1 MTISFLATLL
11 VVGLGVGFTNGFF
24 GVGGCFL
31 MVPTMFLLF
40 RGLGVPTD
48 TAMKVALCTN
58 MAVVVPTAFSG
69 AFRHARKVKFSW
81 AHYRHFAIPVAI
93 GSVVGSGIAVFV
105 PGQILKVLFGVLCFI
120 GAWRFVTAKPKRVE
134 EMPSVEAKRF
144 WATGGIAGFIA
155 HFLGIGGGLVY
166 VPSLNTILD
175 VPIHHAV
182 GLSNA
187 TMVVGSSVG
196 ALTFVVLGFVRHVAD
211 QPVWSLSYFNVAA
224 WFFLVLSSI
233 PLAQVGAIASHRVPP
248 QRLKILFALLYIYVG
263 LKLVGVFTQLGL
275 PL

>member
-1 MTISFLATLL
+1 MTTSFVTTLL
-11 VVGLGVGFTNGFF
+11 LVGLGVGFTNGFL

-120 GAWRFVTAKPKRVE
+120 GAWRFVTAKPKKVE
-134 EMPSVEAKRF
+134 EMPPIRQTRF
-144 WATGGIAGFIA
+144 WATGSIAGFIA

-166 VPSLNTILD
+166 VPGLNTILD
-175 VPIHHAV
+175 VPIHQTV

-196 ALTFVVLGFVRHVAD
+196 ALTFFVLGFVRHVAD
-211 QPVWSLSYFNVAA
+211 QPGWSLSYFNLAA
-224 WFFLVLSSI
+224 WFFLVVTSI
-233 PLAQVGAIASHRVPP
+233 PLAQVGAIVSHRVAP

-263 LKLVGVFTQLGL
+263 LKLVGVFTWLGL